1 MKTGTAEDEAFQ
13 ALFLDGQ
20 VCYSDLMPVCKKGEE
35 YLICYPAPQYIN
47 RLKKTKKLVNII
59 CNDEKEQEKRYKEDI
74 SYCSDNGNQPKKL
87 KGKYV
92 ACKNGKYAVHEVEME
107 MVYHHNTTE
116 KSKDR
121 PNGLLY
127 SEEVIEL
134 SLIHIS
140 EPTRPY

>member
-1 MKTGTAEDEAFQ
+1 M
-13 ALFLDGQ
+13 
-20 VCYSDLMPVCKKGEE
+20 
-35 YLICYPAPQYIN
+35 
-47 RLKKTKKLVNII
+47 NII

-92 ACKNGKYAVHEVEME
+92 ACRNGKYAVHEVEME

-121 PNGLLY
+121 PNGLHVFRG
-127 SEEVIEL
+127 S
-134 SLIHIS
+134 H
-140 EPTRPY
+140 